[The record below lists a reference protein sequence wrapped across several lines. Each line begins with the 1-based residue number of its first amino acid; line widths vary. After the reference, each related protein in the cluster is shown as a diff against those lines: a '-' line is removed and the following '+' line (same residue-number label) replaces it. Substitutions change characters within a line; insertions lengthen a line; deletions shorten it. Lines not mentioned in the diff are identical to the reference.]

1 MEQRLEHSLLTVN
14 SVSAMP
20 VWELQLS
27 SCLPQEQSGKK
38 IFVTVGKTFLD
49 LRLLLRHVYVC
60 DFQVGISRFQTSLT
74 SSWIHG
80 RKENQP
86 ICGAEIP
93 APSALLIREIF
104 ES

>member
-1 MEQRLEHSLLTVN
+1 MEHSLLPVN

-27 SCLPQEQSGKK
+27 SCLPQEQGGEKG
-38 IFVTVGKTFLD
+38 FVMVGKTFLD
-49 LRLLLRHVYVC
+49 LQLFLRHVYVC

-74 SSWIHG
+74 SSWMHV
-80 RKENQP
+80 RKENP
-86 ICGAEIP
+86 RKLPTG
-93 APSALLIREIF
+93 LLY